1 MSSGRRRGAGDV
13 VCVLFGNKVPFCL
26 RPMGRRYLLVGECYV
41 HGLMKGE
48 AMDMLAQNELYKKGF
63 DIV

>member
-1 MSSGRRRGAGDV
+1 
-13 VCVLFGNKVPFCL
+13 
-26 RPMGRRYLLVGECYV
+26 MGRRYLLVGECYV